1 MIENAQPIERIEDI
15 PAELRPLFIEAVKAA
30 RSVQEAEI
38 KLLAAKLGDGIR
50 RGYDLAVRSLADD
63 GLYMQ
68 WWESAHCAPDGPPR
82 EHLVRYLQDV
92 APGGTFWEVES

>member
-1 MIENAQPIERIEDI
+1 MTENAQPIERIEDI
-15 PAELRPLFIEAVKAA
+15 PSELRPLFIN
-30 RSVQEAEI
+30 
-38 KLLAAKLGDGIR
+38 LLAEKLGDGVR

-63 GLYMQ
+63 GLYLQ
-68 WWESAHCAPDGPPR
+68 WWESAHCTPDGPPR